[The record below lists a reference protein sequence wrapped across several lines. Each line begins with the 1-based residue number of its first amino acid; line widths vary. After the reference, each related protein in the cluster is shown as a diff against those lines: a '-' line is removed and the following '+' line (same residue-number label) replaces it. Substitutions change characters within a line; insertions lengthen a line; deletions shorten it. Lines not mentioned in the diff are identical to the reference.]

1 MMRMYG
7 DFDPYDQ
14 LMQITKFCNQADKHL
29 VSLGENQKE
38 MVKTINTLKEEI
50 AMMKKQID
58 LLEQIL
64 EGED

>member
-1 MMRMYG
+1 MRMYG

>member
-1 MMRMYG
+1 MFSN
-7 DFDPYDQ
+7 FDPYDQ

-38 MVKTINTLKEEI
+38 MVKTINNLKEEI

>member
-1 MMRMYG
+1 MFSN
-7 DFDPYDQ
+7 FDPYDQ

-38 MVKTINTLKEEI
+38 MVKTINNLKEEI
-50 AMMKKQID
+50 HLMQKQID

-64 EGED
+64 EGND